1 MNRSIITLLLALV
14 VTTGTFARSQSIFET
29 SFCNGALQTGEVP
42 VFEFCIN
49 GRIYT
54 SSDPVWTFA
63 ESQSTNLVNGAVRT
77 TYRYNGAKA
86 LKGLVLYWD
95 RETVEGENYV
105 RERLR
110 LRSSQDCKFRL
121 TNINGKNHFIFPRY
135 TFESSAVPSAL
146 EIRIATYG
154 KEVLENYNTA
164 ATYDT
169 RSSRNLASCHMF
181 HPDFL
186 EHEAGCEVKGPFLF
200 VESDDIRI
208 LTSYEHAS
216 QDKMSK
222 KMNENNSTENIDAQ
236 QGVEGN
242 LEKMTDDDLWFIS
255 SNMEY
260 KNGQTII
267 YSKIRRGGYVEGEVI
282 PSEGFYETVWYTTSQ
297 LNKEDSYESHIH
309 EYLYNRITTH
319 PISRKPDFYYNT
331 WGMQRT
337 MQPDMRE
344 CFTQERILKEIDL
357 AAEMGMDIF
366 IMDDGWQETFAD
378 WTANKERL
386 PDGLAPLIN
395 RIKEK
400 GMTPGIWLSLL
411 GVDPSSDIAK
421 EHPEWIILD
430 KDGVPTKAQWG
441 FPTFDLVGGYYDIL
455 LASMKRL
462 VDQGIRFFK
471 WDAINTLNSYQANLG
486 HGNEEH
492 SRKERL
498 DRYNY
503 LLPFRVVSLMRE
515 LREYCPE
522 VVVEIDLTEPERAL
536 IGLMPL
542 QEGKF
547 FYMNN
552 GASNYGDY
560 STYRS
565 KSMRNSVNA
574 THSVIPCELLT
585 YACYPYNKTPYFSQR
600 YNVNTI
606 LQAGHGIWGDLTC
619 TGRTE
624 RKYIASQTAK
634 AKRVLKHTAGNPLHV
649 SGQVGSV
656 PEIYLQ
662 SNYNEGWA
670 LLTAFSGGP
679 VRHTHMIDLNTDKV
693 LGVLNHSYRL
703 ENKGVAINF
712 EFPCADESREVF
724 VIGNDGIPVR
734 ILSSTGW
741 IDDITVSG
749 NTVRIKAGSDTDITV
764 ETRGEEMSYHISA
777 GKTLKLSY

>member
-1 MNRSIITLLLALV
+1 M
-14 VTTGTFARSQSIFET
+14 
-29 SFCNGALQTGEVP
+29 
-42 VFEFCIN
+42 
-49 GRIYT
+49 
-54 SSDPVWTFA
+54 
-63 ESQSTNLVNGAVRT
+63 
-77 TYRYNGAKA
+77 
-86 LKGLVLYWD
+86 
-95 RETVEGENYV
+95 
-105 RERLR
+105 
-110 LRSSQDCKFRL
+110 RSSQGRKFRL
-121 TNINGKNHFIFPRY
+121 TNIDGKNHFIFPRY
-135 TFESSAVPSAL
+135 TFNSSARPSAL

-154 KEVLENYNTA
+154 KEVLESYNAA

-169 RSSRNLASCHMF
+169 RSSRNLATCHMF
-181 HPDFL
+181 HPDFIK
-186 EHEAGCEVKGPFLF
+186 HEAGCEVKGPFLF

-222 KMNENNSTENIDAQ
+222 KMNENNSNENIDAQ

-260 KNGQTII
+260 QNGKTLV
-267 YSKIRRGGYVEGEVI
+267 YSKIRRGGYVEGELI
-282 PSEGFYETVWYTTSQ
+282 PSDGFYETVWYTTSL
-297 LNKEDSYESHIH
+297 LNKEDSYESVIH

-319 PISRKPDFYYNT
+319 PLSRKPDFYYNT
-331 WGMQRT
+331 WGMQRE
-337 MQPDMRE
+337 MQPNMRE
-344 CFTQERILKEIDL
+344 AFTQERMLKEIDL

-366 IMDDGWQETFAD
+366 IMDDGWQQTFAD

-386 PDGLAPLIN
+386 PEGLDPLID

-400 GMTPGIWLSLL
+400 GMVPGIWLSLL
-411 GVDPSSDIAK
+411 GVDPSSEIAK

-441 FPTFDLVGGYYDIL
+441 FPTFDLIGGYYDVL
-455 LASMKRL
+455 LTSMKKL

-486 HGNEEH
+486 HGNQEH
-492 SRKERL
+492 SRKDRI

-560 STYRS
+560 STFRS
-565 KSMRNSVNA
+565 KSMRNSVNT

-585 YACYPYNKTPYFSQR
+585 YACYPYNKAPYYAQR

-619 TGRTE
+619 TGKTE

-634 AKRVLKHTAGNPLHV
+634 AKRVLQHTAGNPLQV
-649 SGQVGSV
+649 NGQIGSV
-656 PEIYLQ
+656 PEIYIQ
-662 SNYNEGWA
+662 SEYNNGWA
-670 LLTAFSGGP
+670 LMTAFSGGP
-679 VRHTHMIDLNTDKV
+679 AKFSQTIELNSAKV
-693 LGVLNHSYRL
+693 LGVLNHSYKL
-703 ENKGVAINF
+703 ENNGVIVNL
-712 EFPCADESREVF
+712 EFPCSDESREVF
-724 VIGNDGIPVR
+724 VIGNESVPVR

-741 IDDITVSG
+741 LDNITVSG
-749 NTVRIKAGSDTDITV
+749 NTVRIKAGSDTDIIV
-764 ETRGEEMSYHISA
+764 EINKKVTSHHISC